1 MVDVVV
7 SSSYGYRLGAVTKW
21 AMDVE
26 DPLSTAIN
34 DFPKRGILVMPFVGR
49 PVMPLNHI
57 QRSIV
62 PSWAWKLVCR
72 LPNARWQQMCDSDK
86 IMAEVCNRSD
96 HRASLTLMLRSLSVR
111 ECMR

>member
-34 DFPKRGILVMPFVGR
+34 DFPKRGILVLSFVRR

-57 QRSIV
+57 
-62 PSWAWKLVCR
+62 
-72 LPNARWQQMCDSDK
+72 
-86 IMAEVCNRSD
+86 
-96 HRASLTLMLRSLSVR
+96 
-111 ECMR
+111 